1 MAGEIPSQKTA
12 SNAENSKLLGDYMR
26 KDELAQEFEVSERT
40 IERWVRLRLLPAPV
54 KLGRSTL
61 FHVPSL
67 QTHLAKLGD
76 GKASAR
82 SRR

>member
-1 MAGEIPSQKTA
+1 MAAEIPSQKT
-12 SNAENSKLLGDYMR
+12 SLNAENSKLLGDYMR
-26 KDELAQEFEVSERT
+26 EDELAREFEVCPRT
-40 IERWVRLRLLPAPV
+40 IQRWVRLRLLPAPV

-67 QTHLAKLGD
+67 RIHLAKLGD